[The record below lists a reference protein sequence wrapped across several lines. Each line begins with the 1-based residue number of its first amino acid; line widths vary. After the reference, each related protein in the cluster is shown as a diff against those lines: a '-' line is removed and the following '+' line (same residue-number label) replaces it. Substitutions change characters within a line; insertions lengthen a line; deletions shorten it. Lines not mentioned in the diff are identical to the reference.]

1 MTTTAIRRTMRA
13 QWAHVGAMHV
23 ELDHRDLRAV
33 GEFLTINDLAPTH
46 GRPVV
51 CCINGEY
58 IARADWWQP
67 VRSGDVVVFAEL
79 AGSGDNGRLLATLL
93 VAVAAA
99 YTGGASTF
107 AQGGSWAGWGGVAS
121 AAVPAVGGLRAT
133 WASA

>member
-1 MTTTAIRRTMRA
+1 MTGTALRRTMRA

-79 AGSGDNGRLLATLL
+79 AGSGDNGRILAQLL
-93 VAVAAA
+93 VAVASAYSGGAVGAA
-99 YTGGASTF
+99 YNSAAAGAFT
-107 AQGGSWAGWGGVAS
+107 S
-121 AAVPAVGGLRAT
+121 AAVAAVGGIRIDRVPGCA
-133 WASA
+133 